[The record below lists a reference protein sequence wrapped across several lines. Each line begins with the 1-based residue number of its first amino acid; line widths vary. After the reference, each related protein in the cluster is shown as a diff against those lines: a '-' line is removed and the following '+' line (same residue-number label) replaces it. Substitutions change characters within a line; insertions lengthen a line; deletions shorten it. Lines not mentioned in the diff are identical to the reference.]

1 MFSDSTTLVNTLTP
15 LTSLIL
21 FTKLFN
27 SALAIFCCKL
37 SFSLASF
44 LISDCNPETFSTTLE
59 ALAFV
64 NFSTERSVSSC
75 SLKYS
80 YAALPV
86 KASILRTPAAT
97 PDSET
102 ILKIPTSAL
111 LALWVPPHNSIE

>member
-27 SALAIFCCKL
+27 SALAIFCCRL
-37 SFSLASF
+37 SFSLDNF
-44 LISDCNPETFSTTLE
+44 LISDCNAETFSTTFETL
-59 ALAFV
+59 ALV

-86 KASILRTPAAT
+86 NASILRTPAAT

-111 LALWVPPHNSIE
+111 LAL